1 MHFFSFLA
9 ALRISRQKRR
19 AAAVARRRCL
29 RRHSQLHFRAR
40 LLKPVRPFLLR
51 RARLKTLP
59 LFSNTHL
66 SAVPKIFAQTI
77 QVFGDLGFVLCSKL
91 NFEKMDFYLVKIRKR
106 VKKRGIFHPSRWIYE
121 GEQKMCPSAWLHPAS
136 KSALW
141 CGVQSRRGYNVTRNI
156 TL

>member
-1 MHFFSFLA
+1 MFIICISSTSTAFSPPKPDDFFHKSESKTQFPLVGKSHSSGRSLKAYLKKKVNRPLRFFLCSMHFFSFLA

-59 LFSNTHL
+59 LFFKHHL

-91 NFEKMDFYLVKIRKR
+91 NI
-106 VKKRGIFHPSRWIYE
+106 
-121 GEQKMCPSAWLHPAS
+121 
-136 KSALW
+136 
-141 CGVQSRRGYNVTRNI
+141 
-156 TL
+156 